1 MVPDSVWGRFPPEAR
16 ARGINKL
23 EWYNEKFGADTVKG
37 FEPRLRAAF
46 AKAGIEGTYTLEG
59 NVGPTFNAH
68 RLATYAGSLEPAE
81 TGASA
86 VKQNDFMEAMFERYF
101 IKSLAP
107 CEKDVMLDA
116 ARAASLDVDKCKEIL
131 SSADFTLETEDEMR
145 AHARG
150 INGVPH
156 FIISNGSRR
165 LQFGGAQPP
174 EVFIDAFEQ
183 LLGETLDD

>member
-1 MVPDSVWGRFPPEAR
+1 
-16 ARGINKL
+16 
-23 EWYNEKFGADTVKG
+23 
-37 FEPRLRAAF
+37 
-46 AKAGIEGTYTLEG
+46 
-59 NVGPTFNAH
+59 
-68 RLATYAGSLEPAE
+68 
-81 TGASA
+81 
-86 VKQNDFMEAMFERYF
+86 MEAMFERYF

-183 LLGETLDD
+183 LLGETLDDD